1 MISDQFPGLAA
12 MDDLLRTQTE
22 RVELNAGA
30 FICMDGNVCQSLA
43 LVMNGRARVYK
54 SSEGGREIT
63 LYRVEPGESCIL
75 TASCILSNRQ
85 FPAFAVA
92 DTDVTARLVPASTV
106 RQWMDTEPA
115 WRRYVFELVA
125 GRLDTV
131 IATLE
136 EVAFRRLDTR
146 LARLLLD
153 ESTPEGGV
161 PTLHVTHERLAAD
174 LGSAREVVSRLLK
187 DFEQDGLVQLQ
198 RGTVVLTDPA
208 GLRRVGR
215 G

>member
-1 MISDQFPGLAA
+1 MISDRFPSLA
-12 MDDLLRTQTE
+12 DLEEKIQKETQQ
-22 RVELNAGA
+22 VELDSGA

-43 LVMNGRARVYK
+43 LVTEGRARVYK
-54 SSEGGREIT
+54 SSESGREIT

-153 ESTPEGGV
+153 ESTPEGGA